1 MGPQQVE
8 VHPVGAVVYWGVGN
22 TNRSQLARGLDDLGL
37 VQYLPNKRTPDSSLF
52 NALKHEVP
60 EGGISRDYT
69 IQSLKDRGNNGY
81 EVVEILKG
89 EKYNTYNV
97 LFSARVDKTSE
108 KVVFSEGLWD
118 YSVIDN
124 ISVQKEYDNFREV
137 VTGSAMGACL
147 VDICQHFR
155 GTSLRPSGGI
165 YWLPE
170 DVVETWD
177 KVGQAVSDSSTGG
190 NESNVYRLRTVL
202 DESAAAAVI
211 DAITAEV
218 DAQSGEIIEGIGEL
232 GERALRTREERSR
245 NLKAKVE
252 HYEQML
258 GEGLD
263 KLKTVC
269 DIATKSAAHAVLA
282 QL

>member
-22 TNRSQLARGLDDLGL
+22 TNRKHLKSELDDLGL

-52 NALKHEVP
+52 NALKSDVP
-60 EGGISRDYT
+60 EVGASRDYT

-89 EKYNTYNV
+89 EKCNTYNV
-97 LFSARVDKTSE
+97 MYSARVDKTSE

-118 YSVIDN
+118 YSTIDTAG
-124 ISVQKEYDNFREV
+124 VQKEYAHFREV
-137 VTGSAMGACL
+137 LTGSSMGACL

-170 DVVETWD
+170 DAVETWD
-177 KVGQAVSDSSTGG
+177 KVGQAVFDSGDGDSS
-190 NESNVYRLRTVL
+190 VYRLRTVL
-202 DESAAAAVI
+202 DESAASAVI

-218 DAQSGEIIEGIGEL
+218 DAQSSEIIEGIGEL

-263 KLKTVC
+263 KLKSVC

>member
-1 MGPQQVE
+1 MGPNKVF
-8 VHPVGAVVYWGVGN
+8 VDPVGAVVYWGAGETQRDVLK
-22 TNRSQLARGLDDLGL
+22 TGLEDLGL
-37 VQYLPNKRTPDSSLF
+37 ERFLPNCRTPESSLF
-52 NALKHEVP
+52 NALKDEVP
-60 EGGISRDYT
+60 ETGMTRDYL

-81 EVVEILKG
+81 EVVEVLKG
-89 EKYNTYNV
+89 DKNNSYSA

-108 KVVFSEGLWD
+108 RLVLSEGTWD
-118 YSVIDN
+118 YATLDGPSL
-124 ISVQKEYDNFREV
+124 QKSYDRYRGIL
-137 VTGSAMGACL
+137 TGSSMGACL
-147 VDICQHFR
+147 VDICQHLR

-170 DVVETWD
+170 DSVGMWD
-177 KVGQAVSDSSTGG
+177 KVGGAVSQAALT
-190 NESNVYRLRTVL
+190 ESNVYRLRTIM
-202 DESAAAAVI
+202 DEKAAVAVI
-211 DAITAEV
+211 DAITSEV
-218 DAQSGEIIEGIGEL
+218 DAQSAEIMEGIGQL

-245 NLKAKVE
+245 VLKAKVE

-263 KLKTVC
+263 KLKSVC